1 MRKNFVRVFQGL
13 LGELHVPAVLVM
25 LLRDDHQ
32 PAGKEEYN
40 GILWMNGVQA
50 LLRATTIETLLR
62 KGAWLRVST
71 WLATR

>member
-1 MRKNFVRVFQGL
+1 MRKTFVRVFQGS
-13 LGELHVPAVLVM
+13 LGELHVPAALVM
-25 LLRDDHQ
+25 LLRDDNK
-32 PAGKEEYN
+32 PGGKEGYS

-50 LLRATTIETLLR
+50 LLRATTIENPSR